1 MVHTV
6 CNVHII
12 QSLPLGS
19 IFSGGLQ
26 ALSAGSEAVML
37 LYKST
42 FGSRSL
48 DKNSVC
54 LRCLLRLSDRS
65 STISKR
71 FFRTSSPGKDSIVI
85 KVASTNQDYFS
96 ANGLLSF
103 PKKQSQHEK
112 SPSLTRH
119 EAGVGISH
127 GRPSSSISHPS
138 SAVVGSIEEES
149 STLIHPPE
157 QRRLHRTR
165 LIGKSSSILQPA
177 PFIATDVSSLPL
189 SSPPTSSPPR
199 TSLRRLLKAC
209 LSLSKPRLSFLM
221 VLTTAAAYS
230 LYPTPDLLLPSTTT
244 SSSLS
249 AMTLVLLTTG
259 TALCSA
265 SANALNMV
273 LEPEHDAKMSRTR
286 NRPIVRG
293 LIGKKGAVVFASAAG
308 LVGTGCL
315 WLGVNPTVAFLG
327 ALNIGLYAGVYTP
340 LKRISSFNTW
350 VGALVGGIPP
360 LMGWAAAAGQN
371 ATIDGGW
378 SELLFSHSSIGGWLL
393 AGLLYAWQ
401 FPHFNGLSWTI
412 REEYKHAGHQML
424 AWTNPRM
431 NGRVALRYAVLLFP
445 ICAGLWWFE
454 ITDQGFLITSSIV
467 NAWIVREAWRFWK
480 REGQRGSARGLFWA
494 SIWHLPVIM
503 VLAMVHKK
511 GLWEGIWQR
520 AGGASVMDGD
530 ETEAG
535 SWENREEEDENVTGN
550 QSSL

>member
-1 MVHTV
+1 
-6 CNVHII
+6 
-12 QSLPLGS
+12 
-19 IFSGGLQ
+19 
-26 ALSAGSEAVML
+26 ML
-37 LYKST
+37 LHKST

-48 DKNSVC
+48 DKGSIC
-54 LRCLLRLSDRS
+54 LRCLLRLSYKS
-65 STISKR
+65 STISRR

-85 KVASTNQDYFS
+85 KVATSNQDYFS

-103 PKKQSQHEK
+103 PKKQLQHDQYR
-112 SPSLTRH
+112 SLTRY
-119 EAGVGISH
+119 ESGVGISR
-127 GRPSSSISHPS
+127 GRPSSSISLPS
-138 SAVVGSIEEES
+138 SSIIGSSEDES
-149 STLIHPPE
+149 SISTPPPE
-157 QRRLHRTR
+157 QRRRRRRR
-165 LIGKSSSILQPA
+165 LIEEAKLALQPA
-177 PFIATDVSSLPL
+177 PFIATDASSSQLFSPPSSSL
-189 SSPPTSSPPR
+189 R
-199 TSLRRLLKAC
+199 QLLKAC

-230 LYPTPDLLLPSTTT
+230 LYPTPGFLLPAATT

-265 SANALNMV
+265 SANALNMG

-293 LIGKKGAVVFASAAG
+293 LIGKKGAVAFASAAG

-315 WLGVNPTVAFLG
+315 WGGVNPTVAFLG

-340 LKRISSFNTW
+340 LKRISAFNTW

-371 ATIDGGW
+371 ATIDSGW
-378 SELLFSHSSIGGWLL
+378 NELLFSHSSIGGWLL

-412 REEYKHAGHQML
+412 REEYKHAGHRML

-467 NAWIVREAWRFWK
+467 NAWIVREAWRFWRK
-480 REGQRGSARGLFWA
+480 EGQRGSARGLFWA

-511 GLWEGIWQR
+511 GLWDGIWQR
-520 AGGASVMDGD
+520 AGGSSVMDDGD
-530 ETEAG
+530 EVEAEADLLG
-535 SWENREEEDENVTGN
+535 GN
-550 QSSL
+550 ADRANGPVPI